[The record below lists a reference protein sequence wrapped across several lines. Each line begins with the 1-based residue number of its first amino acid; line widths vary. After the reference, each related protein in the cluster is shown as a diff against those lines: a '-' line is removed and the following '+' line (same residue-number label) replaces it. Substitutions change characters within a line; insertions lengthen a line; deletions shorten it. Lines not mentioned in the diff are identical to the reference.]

1 MYSSHHVAANSTYPF
16 KTGHNRTPLNRFTT
30 HKTQP
35 YNIMTKNIR
44 NIIGL
49 DLGTNSIGWSWIQ
62 QLISP
67 TPTQPSEYLFNGT
80 PIIRMS
86 GSRIIPMPGDVTG
99 SFERGETISKTKDR
113 TAKRMARRMNERF
126 QLRRERLNRVLN
138 IMGFLPEH
146 YARALDRYGKL
157 NEESNTTIA
166 WRSKEDGKNEFIFYP
181 SFLEMASIFKERH
194 PDIQRIPLDWTLYYL
209 RSKALHQ
216 AITKEELSWVLHSF
230 NQKRGYYQPRKD
242 ITEKEKTK
250 KIEYIKDIVRSVEDT
265 GEKTKGKKAYKVTF
279 DNGFKFISTEAEAPL
294 WVGRTR
300 EVIVTT
306 SLDATG
312 APKRD
317 KEGDIIQSVKAPEEK
332 DWTLKKIR
340 TENLID
346 KSKLTVGE
354 YILQTLLEKPDT
366 KIKGA
371 HVSTID
377 RRFYIHEINAI
388 LKVQEKYHKELR
400 DKSLYEQCTQALY
413 TQNEVRRNIIA
424 PWSMSDLLIKDIL
437 FYHRPLKSKKS
448 QISEC
453 PFEFHNY
460 TDKNGASHRQGIK
473 CIPTSHPLFQE
484 YRIWQFIAN
493 LRIYERERFDNG
505 KHLINENK
513 TSEFLTS
520 EKKEEL
526 FEWLVEKDSVSQ
538 KTLLGHI
545 GLKVEHYHWNFPE
558 EKTYPCGETRHLIQ
572 SRLKKANLLKSF
584 CSLVPEKQKKEF
596 ELKLWH
602 ILYSVS
608 DYNELRKA
616 LETFARKTG
625 FTREEQDLFVEFFSS
640 CPPFKK
646 VYGAYSKRAIARLL
660 PLMRLGKYW
669 HEEHID
675 SATMN
680 RIEHLISGEECN
692 GIDVRVRESIAKF
705 GLNESIEQYQ
715 GLPQWLACYV
725 VYNRHSEASEVTK
738 WESPEELDNYIKAFK
753 QYSLRNLIVEQI
765 SLETLRVVHDLWAEI
780 QKEGQTIDE
789 IHLEMGRDLKNTAE
803 ERARISKR
811 NSENEDT
818 NFRIKLLLKEFY
830 TNEEDME
837 GIRPYSPSQQELLRI
852 YEEGVWQQEKEIP
865 QDIKDI
871 KKKLSSDKDINEITH
886 SDVQRYRIWMD
897 QKYCSPYTGNP
908 IPLSRLFTPDY
919 EIEHVIPRSRY
930 FDDSYNN
937 KVICE
942 AAVNKDKNNR
952 LGMEYIMEAG
962 GKTIEL
968 GNGKNVQVLK
978 EREYVELVNE
988 VFKNNTRKRNILL
1001 ADEIPEDF
1009 SHRQL
1014 NDTRYIARFM
1024 KGILSNIVREKN
1036 ADGTLELEETSK
1048 NLIVCSGRITDRIKQ
1063 DWGLN
1068 DVWNHIITP
1077 RFERLNQKTSSDNFG
1092 EYVCKEG
1099 KRYFQTRVPL
1109 NLQKGFNKKRI
1120 DHRHHAMDAI
1130 AIACVNR
1137 SIVNYLNNAAA
1148 NQTERED
1155 LRRAV
1160 CIPERNGQTKRQL
1173 RSPWR
1178 NFAKDAE
1185 NALRQIVVSFK
1196 QNLRILTKATN
1207 SYECFDTTS
1216 GKKIRRHQVN
1226 EEHYAVR
1233 KPLHEDFVYGEVILS
1248 SIASVNLKKALQKAN
1263 RILDKHLKDKIFE
1276 LRKLYSYSNKQIEEH
1291 LTKVCIN
1298 TPEWKDYD
1306 FKKINIRILSNDEGA
1321 THIVAIRKPL
1331 DESFDKVKINTITD
1345 TGIQKILLNHLSRYA
1360 EDPKKA
1366 FSLEGIEDMN
1376 ANITSLNGGKQHL
1389 PIYKVRVSEKDNGG
1403 YYPIGQKGN
1412 RSKKNVTTAKD
1423 TNLFF
1428 AVYADSNGK
1437 RSFKTIDLRT
1447 AIECKKQGLSV
1458 APSVNE
1464 KGEQLLFTL
1473 SPNDLVY
1480 MPSEEEE
1487 ANGFAIDNNLNKEH
1501 IYKMVSTDSNRCFFI
1516 PHTVANFISRGEEYN
1531 RHNKIELTEDRRSIK
1546 EHCVPLKVNRLGK
1559 KTL

>member
-16 KTGHNRTPLNRFTT
+16 KTGHNRTPLNPFTT

-35 YNIMTKNIR
+35 YNIMTKNTR

-67 TPTQPSEYLFNGT
+67 PPTQPSEYLFDGT

-86 GSRIIPMPGDVTG
+86 GSRIIPMSGDVTG

-230 NQKRGYYQPRKD
+230 NQKRGYYQSRED
-242 ITEKEKTK
+242 ITEEDKTK
-250 KIEYIKDIVRSVEDT
+250 KVEYIKGVVNSVEDT
-265 GEKTKGKKAYKVTF
+265 GEKAKGKKIYKVTF
-279 DNGFKFISTEAEAPL
+279 ADGTEFTSTKSEAPL
-294 WVGRTR
+294 WIGRTR
-300 EVIVTT
+300 EIIVTT
-306 SLDATG
+306 SLDTSG
-312 APKRD
+312 KPKLD
-317 KEGDIIQSVKAPEEK
+317 KEGKIIQSAKTPDEK
-332 DWTLKKIR
+332 DWTLIKIR
-340 TENLID
+340 TEATID
-346 KSKLTVGE
+346 DSKLTVGE
-354 YILQTLLEKPDT
+354 YIFHALLKNPET

-377 RRFYIHEINAI
+377 RRFYINEINAI
-388 LKVQEKYHKELR
+388 LKEQEKYHKELR
-400 DKSLYEQCTQALY
+400 DKSLYEQCIKALY
-413 TQNEVRRNIIA
+413 AQNEVRRNIIA

-453 PFEFHNY
+453 PLEFHTY
-460 TDKNGASHRQGIK
+460 TDKDGATHRQGIK

-505 KHLINENK
+505 KHFINEDK
-513 TSEFLTS
+513 TSDFLTTK
-520 EKKEEL
+520 KKEEL
-526 FEWLVEKDSVSQ
+526 YEWLAEKDSVSQ
-538 KTLLGHI
+538 KTLLGRL
-545 GLKVEHYHWNFPE
+545 GLKVERYHWNFPE

-572 SRLKKANLLKSF
+572 SRLKKANLQKAF
-584 CSLVPEKQKKEF
+584 HSLISDEQKDCF
-596 ELKLWH
+596 ERGLWH

-608 DYNELRKA
+608 DYNELCKA
-616 LETFARKTG
+616 LKTFARKTG
-625 FTREEQDLFVEFFSS
+625 FTLEEQSLFVEAFSS

-646 VYGAYSKRAIARLL
+646 DYGAYSKRAITKLL
-660 PLMRLGKYW
+660 PLMRIGKFW
-669 HEEHID
+669 HEESID
-675 SATMN
+675 STTKT
-680 RIEHLISGEECN
+680 RIEHLISGEECS
-692 GIDVRVRESIAKF
+692 GIDVRIREKVAKT
-705 GLNESIEQYQ
+705 GLCESIEQYQ
-715 GLPQWLACYV
+715 GLQQWLANYV
-725 VYNRHSEASEVTK
+725 VYNRHSEASEIIK
-738 WESPEELDNYIKAFK
+738 WESPDELDNYIRSFK
-753 QYSLRNLIVEQI
+753 QYSLRNPIVEQV
-765 SLETLRVVHDLWAEI
+765 SLETLRVVRDLWTEL

-803 ERARISKR
+803 ERSRIFRR

-818 NFRIKLLLKEFY
+818 NFRIKLLLEEFNA
-830 TNEEDME
+830 NEKD
-837 GIRPYSPSQQELLRI
+837 IKDVRPYSPSQQELLRI
-852 YEEGVWQQEKEIP
+852 YEEGVWQQEKDIP

-871 KKKLSSDKDINEITH
+871 KKRISNDKDIKDITPN
-886 SDVQRYRIWMD
+886 DIQRYRIWMD
-897 QKYCSPYTGNP
+897 QKYCSPYTGKT
-908 IPLSRLFTPDY
+908 IPLSRLFTTDY

-952 LGMEYIMEAG
+952 LGMEYIMAAG

-968 GNGKNVQVLK
+968 GNGKNVQILK
-978 EREYVELVNE
+978 EEEYVELVDKI
-988 VFKNNTRKRNILL
+988 FGNNTRKRNIML
-1001 ADEIPEDF
+1001 ADEITEEF

-1036 ADGTLELEETSK
+1036 ADGTLEPEETSK
-1048 NLIVCSGRITDRIKQ
+1048 NLIVCSGRITDRVKQ

-1068 DVWNHIITP
+1068 DIWNHIITP
-1077 RFERLNQKTSSDNFG
+1077 RFERLNTKTSSNDFG
-1092 EYVCKEG
+1092 EYVCKDG

-1173 RSPWR
+1173 RSPWHC
-1178 NFAKDAE
+1178 FARDAE

-1196 QNLRILTKATN
+1196 QNLRVATKATN

-1216 GKKIRRHQVN
+1216 GKKIRKHQSN
-1226 EEHYAVR
+1226 REHYAIR
-1233 KPLHEDFVYGEVILS
+1233 KPLHKDSVYGEVILT
-1248 SIASVNLKKALQKAN
+1248 SIASVNLKKALLKAE
-1263 RILDKHLKDKIFE
+1263 RILDKRLKEKIFE
-1276 LRKLYSYSNKQIEEH
+1276 LRKLYNYSNKQIEEH

-1298 TPEWKDYD
+1298 CPEWKNYD
-1306 FKKINIRILSNDEGA
+1306 FKKIAVRILSNDADA

-1331 DESFDKVKINTITD
+1331 DESFDEEKIKTITD

-1360 EDPKKA
+1360 DDPKKA
-1366 FSLEGIEDMN
+1366 FSPEGIEDMN
-1376 ANITSLNGGKQHL
+1376 ANIASLNGGKQHL

-1403 YYPIGQKGN
+1403 YFPIGQKGN
-1412 RSKKNVTTAKD
+1412 RPKKYVTTAKD

-1428 AVYADSNGK
+1428 AVYADSKGK
-1437 RSFKTIDLRT
+1437 RSYKTIDLRT
-1447 AIECKKQGLSV
+1447 TIECRKQGLSV
-1458 APSVNE
+1458 APSINE
-1464 KGEQLLFTL
+1464 KGDKLLFTL

-1480 MPSEEEE
+1480 MPSEGEE
-1487 ANGFAIDNNLNKEH
+1487 ANGFAIDNNLNKEQ
-1501 IYKMVSTDSNRCFFI
+1501 IYKMVSANDNRCFFI
-1516 PHTVANFISRGEEYN
+1516 PHTVADFISNGEEYN

-1559 KTL
+1559 